1 MIQIILYYY
10 TIKYYKNLQVM
21 EMIEKN
27 GLKISSSLF
36 NFINYEVIPDIKID
50 SEDFWKKFSK
60 VVHELSPI
68 NKALLKKRDDIQ
80 KKIDDWHKASKGKDL
95 NKIEYLNFLKSI
107 EYLIEEKDDFK
118 IETDNVDNE
127 ISSVAGPQL
136 VVPVDNARYA
146 LNAAN
151 ARWGSL
157 YNSLYGTDVISGK
170 VNESWDE
177 DRAKKVI
184 NFVRNFL
191 DEIFPLSK
199 NSWKEVSSFRIEENK
214 LAFYIN
220 SKKDFL
226 KNNNQ
231 FVGYNGNKDKPNS
244 VLIKNNNLHIDIL
257 IDPSTNVGKIDKA
270 SISDIISESALS
282 TIVDNE
288 DSVAAVD
295 AEDKV
300 KCYRNW
306 LGLMKGNLTSTFEK
320 MGKKLLE
327 N

>member
-1 MIQIILYYY
+1 M
-10 TIKYYKNLQVM
+10 K
-21 EMIEKN
+21 MIEKN

-36 NFINYEVIPDIKID
+36 NFINNEVIPDIKID
-50 SEDFWKKFSK
+50 SEDFWDKFSK

-107 EYLIEEKDDFK
+107 GYLIEEKDDFK

-157 YNSLYGTDVISGK
+157 YNSLYGTDVIAGK
-170 VNESWDE
+170 VNEKWDK
-177 DRAKKVI
+177 DRAIKVI

-199 NSWKEVSSFRIEENK
+199 NSWKEVSNFKIEENR
-214 LAFYIN
+214 LAFY
-220 SKKDFL
+220 S
-226 KNNNQ
+226 
-231 FVGYNGNKDKPNS
+231 G
-244 VLIKNNNLHIDIL
+244 
-257 IDPSTNVGKIDKA
+257 
-270 SISDIISESALS
+270 
-282 TIVDNE
+282 
-288 DSVAAVD
+288 
-295 AEDKV
+295 
-300 KCYRNW
+300 
-306 LGLMKGNLTSTFEK
+306 
-320 MGKKLLE
+320 
-327 N
+327 